1 MDGRPIDHVALV
13 VADLAE
19 AERTYAALGFAVRY
33 RERVEDQ
40 GVDIV
45 GMRAGDATI
54 ELLKPFSEGSPL
66 DRFRGAKASRL
77 HHVAYRVADL
87 EAELTRLKE
96 GGIQLIDERP
106 RLGAHGN
113 LVAFI
118 HPTATGG
125 TLIELCQPQNLGT
138 RARDADTLG

>member
-1 MDGRPIDHVALV
+1 MDQRPIDHVALV

-19 AERTYAALGFAVRY
+19 AEQTYAALGFEVRY
-33 RERVEDQ
+33 RERVDDQ
-40 GVDIV
+40 EVDIV

-54 ELLKPFSEGSPL
+54 ELLKPFTQGSPL
-66 DRFRGAKASRL
+66 DRFRGDKPSRL

-87 EAELTRLKE
+87 EAELRRLKQ
-96 GGIQLIDERP
+96 GGMRLIDERP

-118 HPTATGG
+118 HPSATGG

-138 RARDADTLG
+138 RARDADT